1 MMLPLISLA
10 LLWLVAVVT
19 PGPNFFAVAQT
30 AARHSW
36 RRGVATASGVASG
49 TVVWALAGGLGIR
62 SLFAIAPFLYMA
74 LKVAGGC
81 YLIYL
86 GSRLLWRSRLAV
98 EGQGSVVAARPTVL
112 SAYRLGLLSNLTNPK
127 TALFVASIF
136 AAVIP
141 SAPSPGLLIGAA
153 ATMADIS
160 FSWYAL
166 VALLLGGAGA
176 AAVYARCRRW
186 LDAFAGACYLFF
198 GLRLVMVR

>member
-1 MMLPLISLA
+1 MISLA

-30 AARHSW
+30 AAWHSW
-36 RRGVATASGVASG
+36 RRGVVTASGVASG
-49 TVVWALAGGLGIR
+49 TVVWALAGGLGVR
-62 SLFAIAPFLYMA
+62 SLFVVAPFLYMA

-86 GSRLLWRSRLAV
+86 GARLLWRSRSAV

-153 ATMADIS
+153 VTM
-160 FSWYAL
+160 
-166 VALLLGGAGA
+166 AGA